1 MSKGA
6 DKQAMIELVHVT
18 KTYQVQSASN
28 ARGRGLAGILQGLV
42 EPRTEK
48 RVVVNDLSLEVREG
62 ELLALLGGSGSG
74 KTTTL
79 KMINRLIEPD
89 EDGRGKILI
98 GGEDITHISK
108 SDAVHLRRKIGY
120 VIQSSGLFPH
130 MTVAANIAVVPRLLG
145 LKEWPKDRLE
155 QRIDELL
162 KLVKLDPALFRNR
175 EPEKLSGGQKQRV
188 GFARALAAE
197 PKIVLLDEP
206 FGALDPETRE
216 GLQKDFRSICKAK
229 KLTAVMVTHDM
240 TEALLMADKIAV
252 MQDGRVLGHGTPQ
265 EMLASRDETVKR
277 FINSPRHQAEQVEA
291 LLAGNRLG
299 EFA

>member
-1 MSKGA
+1 
-6 DKQAMIELVHVT
+6 MIELIRVC
-18 KTYQVQSASN
+18 KTYHIPA
-28 ARGRGLAGILQGLV
+28 APRPRGRNLAGMLAGLERLF
-42 EPRTEK
+42 EPETEK
-48 RVVVNDLSLEVREG
+48 RIVVNDVTLKVHEG

-89 EDGRGKILI
+89 GDGQGKILI
-98 GGEDITHISK
+98 GGQDISHISK
-108 SDAVHLRRKIGY
+108 RDAVELRRKIGY

-145 LKEWPKDRLE
+145 LKQWSEARIKE
-155 QRIDELL
+155 RIDELL
-162 KLVKLDPALFRNR
+162 KLVKLEPTDFRDR

-188 GFARALAAE
+188 RFARALAAE

-216 GLQKDFRSICKAK
+216 GLQKDFRAICKAE

-252 MQDGRVLGHGTPQ
+252 MQDGKVLDQGTPRQ
-265 EMLASRDETVKR
+265 MRASDNETVRR
-277 FINSPRHQAEQVEA
+277 FIDSPRHQAERVEA
-291 LLAGNRLG
+291 LLGGTLHGDFR
-299 EFA
+299 